1 MMNARGVSIAKR
13 FRLLLLIL
21 FGLIVMPAKADSIAD
36 LSQSFWTW
44 RAVEQPFTNDD
55 IPRLDRPA
63 HLKIDW
69 TQATIATRRKDLTD
83 FESRWK
89 ALAPAASSPV
99 AEQVDYRLLGSAIA
113 RVDWELNINREWQRN
128 PMFYVDQTLGSVFIL
143 LLQPPPFS
151 AQRQADLVT
160 RMQSFTATL
169 ASAREN
175 LTDMRKP
182 FAQLAIDALN
192 DLPQR
197 FNTMLMALTPQLDPA
212 TAKALKDSA
221 PAAISALESYR
232 DWLEQKLPGMRNE
245 TAIGRD
251 NYIFFLR
258 NVALMPYTPEQLL
271 TMSRQ
276 EWDRTVAFEAY
287 EEARNTGLPPM
298 PIFPS
303 QQAQIEREQKNEAE
317 IRAFLGARHILTVPA
332 WMKHYRNL
340 PLPAYVEPF
349 ELGVTDDLTGP
360 TRLNQDGT
368 SYIRVPSLSLGYFS
382 LSTARDPRP
391 IIVHEGVPGHYF
403 QLCLS
408 WANADLIRRHYYD
421 SGANEG
427 IGFYAEEMMLQ
438 AGLFDDSPRTREI
451 IYSFMRLRALR
462 VEVDVKLA
470 TGEFTLEQAADY
482 LSKTVPMDRGTALG
496 EAAMFSSTPGQAI
509 SYQIGKIQ
517 IMRLLA
523 DTRQKQGDKFSL
535 QAFHDF
541 VWTNGNVPLSLQ
553 RWELL
558 NDPGD
563 VPPAPDFTPPVQN

>member
-1 MMNARGVSIAKR
+1 M
-13 FRLLLLIL
+13 LLGAVIL
-21 FGLIVMPAKADSIAD
+21 PAKGDSITD

-63 HLKIDW
+63 NLKIDW
-69 TQATIATRRKDLTD
+69 TPATVAARRKELTD
-83 FESRWK
+83 FEKRWK
-89 ALAPAASSPV
+89 ALTPTANEPIAQ
-99 AEQVDYRLLGSAIA
+99 QVDYRLLGSAIA
-113 RVDWELNINREWQRN
+113 RANWELNINREWQRN
-128 PMFYVDQTLGSVFIL
+128 PMFYVDQTLGSIFIL
-143 LLQPPPFS
+143 LLPPPPFS

-160 RMQSFTATL
+160 RMQSFPATL

-182 FAQLAIDALN
+182 FAHLAIDALD

-197 FNTMLMALTPQLDPA
+197 FNTMLTALSPQLDPA
-212 TAKALKDSA
+212 TSKAVQDSA
-221 PAAISALESYR
+221 PAAINALESYR
-232 DWLEQKLPGMRNE
+232 DWLKQKLPGMREE

-251 NYIFFLR
+251 NYIYFLR
-258 NVALMPYTPEQLL
+258 NVALMPYMPEQLL

-298 PIFPS
+298 PIFTS
-303 QQAQIEREQKNEAE
+303 QQAQIEREKKDEAE
-317 IRAFLGARHILTVPA
+317 IRTFLGARHILTVPT

-340 PLPAYVEPF
+340 PLPTYVAPF

-360 TRLNQDGT
+360 TRLDQDGT
-368 SYIRVPSLSLGYFS
+368 SYIRVPSLSLGYFN

-403 QLCLS
+403 QLCLG
-408 WANADLIRRHYYD
+408 WANADPIRRHYYD

-470 TGEFTLEQAADY
+470 TGDFTLEQAADY
-482 LSKTVPMDRGTALG
+482 LSKTVPMDHGTALG

-517 IMRLLA
+517 IMELLA
-523 DTRQKQGDKFSL
+523 AARQKQSESFSL

-558 NDPGD
+558 NDPRD
-563 VPPAPDFTPPVQN
+563 VPPVPDFASTPN

>member
-1 MMNARGVSIAKR
+1 M
-13 FRLLLLIL
+13 LLSPVVL
-21 FGLIVMPAKADSIAD
+21 PAKADSVAD
-36 LSQSFWTW
+36 LSQSFWKW

-55 IPRLDRPA
+55 ILRLDRPA
-63 HLKIDW
+63 NLKIDW
-69 TQATIATRRKDLTD
+69 TPATIAARHKELTD
-83 FESRWK
+83 FENRWK
-89 ALAPAASSPV
+89 ALAPTANEPTAQ
-99 AEQVDYRLLGSAIA
+99 QVDYRLLGSAIA
-113 RVDWELNINREWQRN
+113 RANWELNINREWQRN

-143 LLQPPPFS
+143 LLPPPPFS

-160 RMQSFTATL
+160 RMQSFPTTL

-182 FAQLAIDALN
+182 FAQFAIDALD
-192 DLPQR
+192 DLQHR
-197 FNTMLMALTPQLDPA
+197 FNTMLTALTPELDPA
-212 TAKALKDSA
+212 TAKALRDSA

-232 DWLEQKLPGMRNE
+232 DWLNRKLPSMREE
-245 TAIGRD
+245 TAIGRE
-251 NYIFFLR
+251 NYIYFLR

-276 EWDRTVAFEAY
+276 EWYRTVAFESY
-287 EEARNTGLPPM
+287 EQARNAGLPPM
-298 PIFPS
+298 PIFPN
-303 QQAQIEREQKNEAE
+303 QQAQIEREQKDEAE
-317 IRAFLGARHILTVPA
+317 IRTFLGARHILTVPA

-340 PLPAYVEPF
+340 PLPAYVVPF

-360 TRLNQDGT
+360 TRLDQNGT
-368 SYIRVPSLSLGYFS
+368 SYIQVPSLSLGYFN

-391 IIVHEGVPGHYF
+391 IIVHEGIPGHYF
-403 QLCLS
+403 QLCLG
-408 WANADLIRRHYYD
+408 WANADPIRRHYYD

-482 LSKTVPMDRGTALG
+482 LSRTVPMDHGTALG
-496 EAAMFSSTPGQAI
+496 EAAMFSSAPGQAI

-523 DTRQKQGDKFSL
+523 DTRQKQGESLSL

-558 NDPGD
+558 NDPTD
-563 VPPAPDFTPPVQN
+563 VPPVPNFAVTPN

>member
-1 MMNARGVSIAKR
+1 MNARGVSIGRR
-13 FRLLLLIL
+13 FFFLVPILL
-21 FGLIVMPAKADSIAD
+21 GMVAPSVKADSVAG

-44 RAVEQPFTNDD
+44 RAAEQPFTNDD

-63 HLKIDW
+63 NLKIDW
-69 TQATIATRRKDLTD
+69 APATIATRRKDLTD

-89 ALAPAASSPV
+89 ALAPATSVPI

-143 LLQPPPFS
+143 LLSPPPFN
-151 AQRQADLVT
+151 AQRQTDLVV
-160 RMQSFTATL
+160 RMQSFPVTL
-169 ASAREN
+169 TSAREN

-182 FAQLAIDALN
+182 FAQLAIDALD

-197 FNTMLMALTPQLDPA
+197 FNTMLTALTPQLDPA
-212 TAKALKDSA
+212 TAKALKNSA

-232 DWLEQKLPGMRNE
+232 DWLKQKLPSMREE

-298 PIFPS
+298 PIFPD

-317 IRAFLGARHILTVPA
+317 IRAFLGTRHILTVPA

-360 TRLNQDGT
+360 TRLDQDGT

-408 WANADLIRRHYYD
+408 WANTDPIRRHYYD

-470 TGEFTLEQAADY
+470 IGEFTLEQAADY
-482 LSKTVPMDRGTALG
+482 LSKAVPMDHGTALG

-523 DTRQKQGDKFSL
+523 DTRQKEGEKFSL

-553 RWELL
+553 RWEVL
-558 NDPGD
+558 NDPSD
-563 VPPAPDFTPPVQN
+563 VPPAPDFASPAPN